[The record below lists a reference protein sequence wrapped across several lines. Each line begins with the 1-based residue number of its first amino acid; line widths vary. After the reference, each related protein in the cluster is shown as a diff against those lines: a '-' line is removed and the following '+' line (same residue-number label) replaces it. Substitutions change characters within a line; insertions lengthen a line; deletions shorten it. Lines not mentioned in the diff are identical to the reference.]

1 MAEQASHTRHMIRE
15 VVDDVV
21 GHKIAE
27 LERGI
32 SSALAN
38 AVRRIEEVSEQR
50 GVGRGGA
57 AEEIRRRS
65 SSSTLRAAA
74 SLEVPVEERM
84 RDQQVC
90 VTFFTFCLHMSFTSK
105 CHFFYVS
112 TLRRP
117 SCCIRTHC
125 GVNILMRLTKP
136 LIG

>member
-1 MAEQASHTRHMIRE
+1 MIRE

-50 GVGRGGA
+50 SVGRGGA

-90 VTFFTFCLHMSFTSK
+90 VTFFTFCLHMSLRLNVISFT
-105 CHFFYVS
+105 F
-112 TLRRP
+112 P
-117 SCCIRTHC
+117 HC
-125 GVNILMRLTKP
+125 AGQAVAYEHIVE
-136 LIG
+136 